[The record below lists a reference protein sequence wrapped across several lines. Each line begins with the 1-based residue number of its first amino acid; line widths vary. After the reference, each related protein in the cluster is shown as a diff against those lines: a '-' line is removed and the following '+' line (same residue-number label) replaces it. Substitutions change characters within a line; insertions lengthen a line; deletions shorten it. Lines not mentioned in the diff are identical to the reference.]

1 MDAYV
6 ANMLKTPPCRRLY
19 MFFFFR
25 ACTHDRTVS
34 VLAVFEYIEQTYA
47 LHDNSD
53 VGTESRVLHLGHLM
67 TIEFFVQGT
76 DSRVK

>member
-1 MDAYV
+1 
-6 ANMLKTPPCRRLY
+6 MLLICCKLPHAAASTC
-19 MFFFFR
+19 FFFR